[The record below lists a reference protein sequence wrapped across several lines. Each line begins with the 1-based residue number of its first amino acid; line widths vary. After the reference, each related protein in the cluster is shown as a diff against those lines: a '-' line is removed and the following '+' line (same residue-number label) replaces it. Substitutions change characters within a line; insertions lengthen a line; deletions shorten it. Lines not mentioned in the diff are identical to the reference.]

1 MYTSRISSE
10 TRWYT
15 IVEGGHVRSRLLA
28 MSSWGPAY
36 EELQELGLETNL
48 SAASYAHAQKH
59 VIQAPLQLN
68 TGRHGKKDEDDEE
81 KLLALI
87 HFK

>member
-1 MYTSRISSE
+1 M
-10 TRWYT
+10 
-15 IVEGGHVRSRLLA
+15 VEGGHVRSRLLA

-36 EELQELGLETNL
+36 EELQELGLKTKL
-48 SAASYAHAQKH
+48 SAASYAHAKKH

-68 TGRHGKKDEDDEE
+68 TGRHGKKDENDEE

-87 HFK
+87 RFK